1 MRQLAILQ
9 ILCAAVLT
17 AQPGSP
23 TVLTIEIDN
32 VVEYLGETADVM
44 KLGTDPNITTPLLP
58 NTFFNANHIADIVAV
73 NGEPAKGVVVQAVRV
88 YGLTPSPTPSRPVLA
103 DITRASLRTQYF
115 EVLALDGTSLGT
127 VITMGM
133 AGAGAVYSIV
143 GGSGAFVGARG
154 YSSQIAVT
162 RPNRLASASE
172 DPSRRR
178 ILGGGRTTQRLVIY
192 PMTYPEILSAN
203 GQPAIAHAD
212 GFAPVS
218 AARPAVAG
226 EILSLYAS
234 GLGPVRSNIAPDE
247 PFPSSPLAVV
257 NSPVQVTVGGKP
269 AEVLAAVG
277 FPGATNGYQ
286 VNFRVPDGV
295 PPGDTAV
302 QLTAAWIKSAPV
314 LIRVR

>member
-1 MRQLAILQ
+1 MRQLVILQ
-9 ILCAAVLT
+9 ILFAAALA

-32 VVEYLGETADVM
+32 LVEYLGDTADVM

-58 NTFFNANHIADIVAV
+58 NTFFNANHVADVISV

-88 YGLTPSPTPSRPVLA
+88 YGLSTAPTPSRPVIA
-103 DITRASLRTQYF
+103 DVTRASLRTQYF
-115 EVLALDGTSLGT
+115 EILSADGTSLGT
-127 VITMGM
+127 IITSGM
-133 AGAGAVYSIV
+133 NLPAYAIV
-143 GGSGAFVGARG
+143 GGTGAFVGARG
-154 YSSQIAVT
+154 YSTQVAVT
-162 RPNRLASASE
+162 RPARLASASE

-178 ILGGGRTTQRLVIY
+178 IFGGGRTTQRLVIY
-192 PMTYPEILSAN
+192 PMTYPEVLTVN
-203 GQPAIAHAD
+203 GQPAITRAD
-212 GFAPVS
+212 GFTPIS
-218 AARPAVAG
+218 SARPAVAG
-226 EILSLYAS
+226 EILSLFAS

-277 FPGATNGYQ
+277 FPGSTNGYQ

-295 PPGDTAV
+295 PPGDATV
-302 QLTAAWIKSAPV
+302 QISVAWIKASPV
-314 LIRVR
+314 SMRLR